1 MAESTRSEFN
11 EFFRFMKFLILAI
24 FFVVGMMFLAESMQG
39 MRKWIRDFWTPSQT
53 FVSKVNA
60 VGLRE
65 AGDLVA
71 LVASNS
77 AVEFWEQ
84 SDTWTYEGK
93 EIIACCDYDL
103 EYRFDLGKAEVEV
116 VDPEQKMIRI
126 NLPPVK
132 VNCSVTDLR
141 VLKAD
146 GGRSVIGRYRIRD
159 DQINKVLDRA
169 KAAATQAASGNQTN
183 IRMAERSVQS
193 TLAALFAPVVGSR
206 SNIEFFFGQPQ
217 DGRETVSYN
226 DEKLQRS
233 IEKHSKAEGDEK

>member
-1 MAESTRSEFN
+1 MAESTRSEFGD
-11 EFFRFMKFLILAI
+11 FFRFMKFLILAI

-39 MRKWIRDFWTPSQT
+39 IRNWFRDFWTPSQT
-53 FVSKVNA
+53 FTSKVNA

-103 EYRFDLGKAEVEV
+103 EYRFDLGKAKVEV
-116 VDPEQKMIRI
+116 VDPEQKTIRI
-126 NLPPVK
+126 SLPPVK

-141 VLKAD
+141 VLKAE
-146 GGRSVIGRYRIRD
+146 GGRSAVGRYRIREN
-159 DQINKVLDRA
+159 QINKVLDRA
-169 KAAATQAASGNQTN
+169 KAAATKAASGNETN
-183 IRMAERSVQS
+183 VRMAERSIQG

-206 SNIEFFFGQPQ
+206 SNIEFFFEQPPE
-217 DGRETVSYN
+217 GRETVSYN

-233 IEKHSKAEGDEK
+233 LEEHSKAQGEEK

>member
-1 MAESTRSEFN
+1 MPESTRSEFN

-24 FFVVGMMFLAESMQG
+24 FFVVGLMFLAESMHG
-39 MRKWIRDFWTPSQT
+39 IRNWIRDFLTPSQT
-53 FVSKVNA
+53 FVSKVKA
-60 VGLRE
+60 VVLSE

-84 SDTWTYEGK
+84 STSWTYEGK

-103 EYRFDLGKAEVEV
+103 EYRFDLRKAKVDV

-126 NLPPVK
+126 SLPPLK
-132 VNCSVTDLR
+132 VNCSVRDLR
-141 VLKAD
+141 VLKSD
-146 GGRSVIGRYRIRD
+146 GGKSVIGRYRIRE

-169 KAAATQAASGNQTN
+169 KEAATQAASGNQTN
-183 IRMAERSVQS
+183 IGMAERSVKV
-193 TLAALFAPVVGSR
+193 TLVALFAPVVGSH
-206 SNIEFFFGQPQ
+206 SNIEFFFEQPQ
-217 DGRETVSYN
+217 EGRETVSDN

-233 IEKHSKAEGDEK
+233 IERHSKAEGDEK